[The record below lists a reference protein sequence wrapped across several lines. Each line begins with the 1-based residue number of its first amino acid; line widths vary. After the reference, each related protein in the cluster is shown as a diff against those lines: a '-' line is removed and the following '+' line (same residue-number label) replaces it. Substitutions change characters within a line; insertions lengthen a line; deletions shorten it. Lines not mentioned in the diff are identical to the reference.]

1 MKTRLLPVGP
11 AAPYFSA
18 MTDKTKIPSSALF
31 LGLTGL
37 IPFWAPVAVSV
48 WSLAMDRS
56 NAAEAWIFT
65 LYAGLILTFLGGV
78 RWGAEI
84 VQKESPDGRV
94 LALSIAPSLIAL
106 AAGLVHFL
114 AGAAVAAWLLLII
127 GLFLQYRW
135 DTNSA
140 RSTVLPA
147 WYGRL
152 RVILTIGAISACAAM
167 VVITRMI

>member
-1 MKTRLLPVGP
+1 M
-11 AAPYFSA
+11 S
-18 MTDKTKIPSSALF
+18 DKTKIPASALYF
-31 LGLTGL
+31 GLAGL
-37 IPFWAPVAVSV
+37 LPFWAPVAASL
-48 WSLAMDRS
+48 WSLSADRS

-84 VQKESPDGRV
+84 VQQDKPDGRV

-106 AAGLVHFL
+106 LAGLVHFL

-140 RSTVLPA
+140 RSTVLPI

-152 RVILTIGAISACAAM
+152 RVILSVGAISACAAM
-167 VVITRMI
+167 VVITRLI